1 MLALEVHGNMALTK
15 RQQEAL
21 IEGNWVS
28 NYWPSAEPLTPSDTW
43 ASLWLGC
50 NTYFSAHTVYT
61 LMSVGLAAFVDG
73 KGVYLT
79 PTGERLAA
87 ILAELPAPLTRRQW
101 QILLRFRD
109 VGSGDSLL
117 TRVFW
122 GSECN
127 AWLLP
132 RKSLTEK
139 KWTTTERTM
148 RILCDYGLIGYQYS
162 HGTQYAHLT
171 PLGEE
176 LTSLLP

>member
-1 MLALEVHGNMALTK
+1 MTLTK
-15 RQQEAL
+15 RQQQAMTRMR
-21 IEGNWVS
+21 GNKGHM
-28 NYWPSAEPLTPSDTW
+28 WPSCLFAGL
-43 ASLWLGC
+43 LG
-50 NTYFSAHTVYT
+50 TSFDYFAYMSAYAV
-61 LMSVGLAAFVDG
+61 MDAGLAAFDG
-73 KGVYLT
+73 RNVQLT
-79 PTGERLAA
+79 PTGQRLAT

-122 GSECN
+122 GTECQ

-132 RKSLTEK
+132 LKSLTEK
-139 KWTTTERTM
+139 KRTTTERTM
-148 RILCDYGLIGYQYS
+148 RVLCDYGLIGYQYS

-176 LTSLLP
+176 LVSLLP